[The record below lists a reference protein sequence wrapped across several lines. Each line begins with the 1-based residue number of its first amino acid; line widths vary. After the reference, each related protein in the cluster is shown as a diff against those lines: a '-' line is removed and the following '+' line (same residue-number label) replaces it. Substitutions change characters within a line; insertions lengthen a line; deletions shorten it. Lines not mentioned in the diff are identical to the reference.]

1 MLIPCNCSKFL
12 LAGYTQVYKEERLS
26 CTIWT
31 PIVKNIGKTYSI
43 KVQGDFYLHCWRRV
57 IRHFRVFRTE
67 KSLGVILRIFSS
79 IQIFIFYFI
88 LLKVF
93 LRSSCQ
99 QCNVVTH
106 LLVLH
111 FGWHQRW
118 LLVNSNWIIL
128 TIIDVIYGVLVSPL
142 LNWLMVTPL
151 MLTSTQ
157 WEHCSKFQGW
167 LNVFLISQLMSVT
180 SF

>member
-1 MLIPCNCSKFL
+1 M
-12 LAGYTQVYKEERLS
+12 AGYTQVYKEEGLS

-99 QCNVVTH
+99 QCN
-106 LLVLH
+106 
-111 FGWHQRW
+111 
-118 LLVNSNWIIL
+118 WIIL

-180 SF
+180 SFSCFYS

>member
-1 MLIPCNCSKFL
+1 MVTEIYISDFTNNHLPVPYWFPVIVLSFFWLDTHKCTKR
-12 LAGYTQVYKEERLS
+12 KRLS

-111 FGWHQRW
+111 FGWHQR
-118 LLVNSNWIIL
+118 
-128 TIIDVIYGVLVSPL
+128 
-142 LNWLMVTPL
+142 
-151 MLTSTQ
+151 
-157 WEHCSKFQGW
+157 
-167 LNVFLISQLMSVT
+167 
-180 SF
+180 